1 MEAATPGSGRRI
13 VSVPMTI
20 RVVEWST
27 GYLGRMAV
35 EAIAARPELE
45 LVGLYV
51 SDPAKVGV
59 DAGRLAGVDRDLGI
73 ASTDDT
79 DALLALDPDA
89 VVYTAETE
97 TRFVD
102 AISDFCR
109 FLRDG
114 IDVVASGPV
123 LLQYPH
129 GTLPEE
135 MISELAAAGREGGAT
150 LHVNGI
156 DPGFANDVLPLA
168 MTSLSRRIDH
178 IHVGEIADYS
188 VYHQGETMRR
198 LFGFGGPMDS
208 LPPLLRPGMLAAGWG
223 SVVRQLAAAL
233 DVTLDEPLLERHERL
248 PADRDLTLLACEVPE
263 GTQAALRFEVVGQ
276 VDGEDRI
283 VLEHVTRTAHDQA
296 PDWPRPDHGDGC
308 YRIEITGD
316 PAMRV
321 EFGHHAEHGD
331 HNVSGMLVTA
341 MRLVNSVEAVVAAAP
356 GLVYAKDLPM
366 ITGRGLM
373 ST

>member
-1 MEAATPGSGRRI
+1 
-13 VSVPMTI
+13 MTI

-109 FLRDG
+109 FLRAG

-178 IHVGEIADYS
+178 IRVCEIADYS

-198 LFGFGGPMDS
+198 LFGFGASMDT

-223 SVVRQLAAAL
+223 SVVRQIAAAL
-233 DVTLDEPLLERHERL
+233 EVTLDEPLVERHERL
-248 PADRDLTLLACEVPE
+248 PADRDLTLLACEVPA

-283 VLEHVTRTAHDQA
+283 VLEHVTRTAPGQA

-308 YRIEITGD
+308 YRIEIAGE

-331 HNVSGMLVTA
+331 HNVSGMLITA
-341 MRLVNSVEAVVAAAP
+341 MRLVNAVEAVVAAEP

>member
-1 MEAATPGSGRRI
+1 
-13 VSVPMTI
+13 MTI

-35 EAIAARPELE
+35 EGIDARPELE
-45 LVGLYV
+45 LVGVFV
-51 SDPAKVGV
+51 SDPAKVGQ
-59 DAGRLAGVDRDLGI
+59 DAGRLAGLGRDLGV
-73 ASTDDT
+73 AATDNAA
-79 DALLALDPDA
+79 ALLALQPDA

-97 TRFVD
+97 TRFME
-102 AISDFCR
+102 AIEDFHR
-109 FLRDG
+109 FLRAG
-114 IDVVASGPV
+114 IDVIASGPV
-123 LLQYPH
+123 LLQFPH
-129 GTLPEE
+129 GTIPED
-135 MISELAAAGREGGAT
+135 MITALDAAGREGGVT

-156 DPGFANDVLPLA
+156 DPGFANDVLPLV

-178 IHVGEIADYS
+178 IRVGEIADYS

-198 LFGFGGPMDS
+198 LFGFGQPMDT
-208 LPPLLRPGMLAAGWG
+208 LPPLLRPRMLAAGWG

-233 DVTLDEPLLERHERL
+233 DVTLDEPLVERHERL
-248 PADRDLTLLACEVPE
+248 PADRDLSLLACEVPE

-308 YRIEITGD
+308 YRVEITGE
-316 PAMRV
+316 PAMRI

-331 HNVSGMLVTA
+331 HNESGMRVTA
-341 MRLVNSVEAVVAAAP
+341 MRLVNSVEAVVAAEP

-373 ST
+373 SR

>member
-1 MEAATPGSGRRI
+1 
-13 VSVPMTI
+13 MTI

-35 EAIAARPELE
+35 EGIDARPELE
-45 LVGLYV
+45 LVGVFV
-51 SDPAKVGV
+51 SDPAKVGR
-59 DAGRLAGVDRDLGI
+59 DAGRLAGMGRDLGV
-73 ASTDDT
+73 AATDDAA
-79 DALLALDPDA
+79 ALLALDPDV

-97 TRFVD
+97 TRFME
-102 AISDFCR
+102 AIEDFQR
-109 FLRDG
+109 FLRAG
-114 IDVVASGPV
+114 VDVVASGPV
-123 LLQYPH
+123 LLQFPH
-129 GTLPEE
+129 GTIPEE
-135 MISELAAAGREGGAT
+135 MIAALDAAGREGGAT

-156 DPGFANDVLPLA
+156 DPGFANDVLPLV

-178 IHVGEIADYS
+178 IRVGEIADYS

-198 LFGFGGPMDS
+198 LFGFGQPMDT

-233 DVTLDEPLLERHERL
+233 DVTLDEPLVERHERL
-248 PADRDLTLLACEVPE
+248 PAVRDLSLLACEVPE

-283 VLEHVTRTAHDQA
+283 VLEHVTRTADDQA

-308 YRIEITGD
+308 YRVEISGE
-316 PAMRV
+316 PAMRI

-331 HNVSGMLVTA
+331 HNESGMRVTA

-373 ST
+373 SR

>member
-1 MEAATPGSGRRI
+1 
-13 VSVPMTI
+13 MTI

-35 EAIAARPELE
+35 EGIDARPELE
-45 LVGLYV
+45 LVGVFV
-51 SDPAKVGV
+51 SDPAKVGQ
-59 DAGRLAGVDRDLGI
+59 DAGRLAGLGRDLGV
-73 ASTDDT
+73 AATDDAA
-79 DALLALDPDA
+79 ALLALEPDA

-97 TRFVD
+97 TRFMEAVG
-102 AISDFCR
+102 DFQR
-109 FLRDG
+109 FLRAG
-114 IDVVASGPV
+114 IHVIASGPV
-123 LLQYPH
+123 LLQFPH
-129 GTLPEE
+129 GTIPED
-135 MISELAAAGREGGAT
+135 MITALDDAGREGGAT

-156 DPGFANDVLPLA
+156 DPGFANDVLPLV

-178 IHVGEIADYS
+178 IRVGEIADYS

-198 LFGFGGPMDS
+198 LFGFGQPMDT

-233 DVTLDEPLLERHERL
+233 DVSLDEPLVERHERL
-248 PADRDLTLLACEVPE
+248 PADRDLSLLGCEVPE

-283 VLEHVTRTAHDQA
+283 VLEHVTRTADDQA

-308 YRIEITGD
+308 YRVEISGE
-316 PAMRV
+316 PAMRID
-321 EFGHHAEHGD
+321 FGHHAEHGD
-331 HNVSGMLVTA
+331 HNESGMRVTA

-373 ST
+373 SR

>member
-1 MEAATPGSGRRI
+1 MTKRD
-13 VSVPMTI
+13 VPI

-35 EAIAARPELE
+35 EAIDARPELE
-45 LVGLYV
+45 LVGVFV
-51 SDPAKVGV
+51 SDPAKVGL
-59 DAGRLAGVDRDLGI
+59 DAGRLAGLDRDLGVV
-73 ASTDDT
+73 ATDDRSE
-79 DALLALDPDA
+79 LLALEPDA

-97 TRFVD
+97 SRFME
-102 AISDFCR
+102 AIDDVTR
-109 FLRDG
+109 FLRAG
-114 IDVVASGPV
+114 INVVASGPV

-129 GTLPEE
+129 GILPEE
-135 MISELAAAGREGGAT
+135 MIAALDEAGRVGGAT

-156 DPGFANDVLPLA
+156 DPGFANDVLPMV
-168 MTSLSRRIDH
+168 MTSLSRRIDL
-178 IHVGEIADYS
+178 IRVSEIADYS

-198 LFGFGGPMDS
+198 PFGFGQSMES

-223 SVVRQLAAAL
+223 SVVRQLAAAVE
-233 DVTLDEPLLERHERL
+233 VTLDEPLVERHERL
-248 PADRDLTLLACEVPE
+248 PAERDLSLLACEVPA

-283 VLEHVTRTAHDQA
+283 VLEHVTRTDADQA

-308 YRIEITGD
+308 YRIEIHGQ
-316 PAMRV
+316 PSMRV
-321 EFGHHAEHGD
+321 EFTHHAEHGD
-331 HNVSGMLVTA
+331 HNESGMLVTA
-341 MRLVNSVEAVVAAAP
+341 MRLVNAVEAVVEAES

-373 ST
+373 RR

>member
-1 MEAATPGSGRRI
+1 
-13 VSVPMTI
+13 MTI

-35 EAIAARPELE
+35 EAIGARPELE
-45 LVGLYV
+45 LVGVFV

-59 DAGRLAGVDRDLGI
+59 DAGRLAGLDCDLGVV
-73 ASTDDT
+73 ATDDRA
-79 DALLALDPDA
+79 ALMALEPDA
-89 VVYTAETE
+89 VLYTAETE
-97 TRFVD
+97 TRFMEAVE
-102 AISDFCR
+102 DFTG
-109 FLRDG
+109 FLRAG

-123 LLQYPH
+123 LFQYPH

-135 MISELAAAGREGGAT
+135 MISALDQAGREGGAT
-150 LHVNGI
+150 LHVGGI
-156 DPGFANDVLPLA
+156 DPGFANDVFPLV
-168 MTSLSRRIDH
+168 MTSLSRRIET
-178 IHVGEIADYS
+178 IRVGEIADYS

-198 LFGFGGPMDS
+198 LFGFGQSMDT

-223 SVVRQLAAAL
+223 SVVRQIAVVL
-233 DVTLDEPLLERHERL
+233 DVTLDEPLVERHERL
-248 PADRDLTLLACEVPE
+248 AADRDLSLLACEVPA
-263 GTQAALRFEVVGQ
+263 GTQAAMRFEVAGQ

-283 VLEHVTRTAHDQA
+283 ILEHVTRTAADQA
-296 PDWPRPDHGDGC
+296 PEWPRPDHGDGC
-308 YRIEITGD
+308 YRIEISGQ

-321 EFGHHAEHGD
+321 EFTHHDENGD

-341 MRLVNSVEAVVAAAP
+341 MRLVNSIEAVVAAEP

-373 ST
+373 G

>member
-1 MEAATPGSGRRI
+1 
-13 VSVPMTI
+13 MTI

-35 EAIAARPELE
+35 EAIDARPELR
-45 LVGLYV
+45 LAGVFV

-59 DAGRLAGVDRDLGI
+59 DAGRLAGLDRDLGVP
-73 ASTDDT
+73 ATDDRA
-79 DALLALDPDA
+79 ALLALEPDV

-97 TRFVD
+97 TRFTA
-102 AISDFCR
+102 AIEDFTE
-109 FLRDG
+109 FLGAG

-135 MISELAAAGREGGAT
+135 MIAALDAAGREGGAT

-156 DPGFANDVLPLA
+156 DPGFANDVLPLV
-168 MTSLSRRIDH
+168 MTSLSRSIETIR
-178 IHVGEIADYS
+178 VGEIADYS

-198 LFGFGGPMDS
+198 LFGFGSPMET

-223 SVVRQLAAAL
+223 SVVRQIAAAL
-233 DVTLDEPLLERHERL
+233 DVALDEPLVERHERIA
-248 PADRDLTLLACEVPE
+248 ADRDLSLLACEIPA
-263 GTQAALRFEVVGQ
+263 GTQAAMRFEVVGQ
-276 VDGEDRI
+276 VDGVDRI
-283 VLEHVTRTAHDQA
+283 VLEHVTRTAGDQA

-308 YRIEITGD
+308 YRIEITGR
-316 PAMRV
+316 PAMRM
-321 EFGHHAEHGD
+321 ELTHHDEHGD
-331 HNVSGMLVTA
+331 HNASGMLVTA
-341 MRLVNSVEAVVAAAP
+341 MRLVNSVEAVAAAEP

-373 ST
+373 RS